1 MFRSLRFKE
10 AVDMFKNKSIKRIIS
25 IVLTTIL
32 VLGMLTGCD
41 KGSGSG
47 STSGS
52 GVKIYFTTPVL
63 DDFKELLLNA
73 VKESGDK
80 AGASVTIG
88 EPCASVDDQV
98 AQIREAATSGYDV
111 IICNPVDSETVL
123 QLEVAAGNLP
133 IVFTNSQPEE
143 DKLEANK
150 YMYVGSNEI
159 DAASFQAEYVWN
171 KLGKPAK
178 MNIAILSGQ
187 PGHPA
192 AIARTKGVK
201 DYFKSNNVDVTYVF
215 NDTAYWD
222 TDKAYDAFLI
232 FLKTE
237 QPFDAVICNNDS
249 MAIGVVKAMKE
260 KGYDTSKIPVV
271 GVDATDGGCD
281 SIREGGMQ
289 YTVYQSAV
297 GQGEAA
303 IKTAIA
309 LAKKGSAA
317 GVEGLTKDGLY
328 VWVPYVPVDKSN
340 VDSFK

>member
-1 MFRSLRFKE
+1 
-10 AVDMFKNKSIKRIIS
+10 MFKNKNIKV
-25 IVLTTIL
+25 VLSL
-32 VLGMLTGCD
+32 VLACVLMVGMFAGC
-41 KGSGSG
+41 GNSAGSG

-52 GVKIYFTTPVL
+52 GVKIYYTTPVL
-63 DDFKELLLNA
+63 DEFKELLLNA
-73 VKESGDK
+73 VKDSGEK

-98 AQIREAATSGYDV
+98 AQIREAASSGYDV

-150 YMYVGSNEI
+150 YMYVGSNEN

-171 KLGKPAK
+171 KLGKPDK

-201 DYFKSNNVDVTYVF
+201 DYFKNNNVDVTYVF

-222 TDKAYDAFLI
+222 TEKAYDAFLI
-232 FLKTE
+232 FLKTD

-249 MAIGVVKAMKE
+249 MALGVVKAMNE
-260 KGYDTSKIPVV
+260 NGYDTSNIPVV

-289 YTVYQSAV
+289 FTVYQSAV
-297 GQGEAA
+297 GQGDAA

-309 LAKKGSAA
+309 LAKKGTAA